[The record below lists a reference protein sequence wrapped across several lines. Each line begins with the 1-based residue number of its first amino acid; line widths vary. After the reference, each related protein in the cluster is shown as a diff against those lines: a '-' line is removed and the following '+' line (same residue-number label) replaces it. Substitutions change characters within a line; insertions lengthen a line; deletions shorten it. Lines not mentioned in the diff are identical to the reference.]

1 MPSRQIKDFFYLP
14 IKPPYP
20 IDCLTP
26 PGSILQLASTNLI
39 ELPLIVSQVMLDG
52 VTATSPGAVIR
63 TQLVV
68 DSRGRCTAATAQ
80 TNGLTTNI
88 TPVPHPQLSPNPTT
102 EGATTTTSIVVQS
115 DPQQSASSTQNIDPP
130 SSTVNNANAPGTGS
144 GTQPNPLC

>member
-80 TNGLTTNI
+80 TNGLTTTV
-88 TPVPHPQLSPNPTT
+88 TPTTQHQLSPNPTT

-115 DPQQSASSTQNIDPP
+115 DPQQSVSSTLNIDPP
-130 SSTVNNANAPGTGS
+130 GSAGENANAPGTGS
-144 GTQPNPLC
+144 SSQPNPMC